1 MTYTLPNGKNIRI
14 PDSEIEKN
22 MKLLELT
29 RDEAIQLYLED
40 EGYLENAE
48 QEALCQKAKANVKVG
63 NIVKARADTKPKPK
77 TQSER
82 VKKDDPTK
90 EMIIAEIAEFLPKIA
105 TNIQIVDN
113 RKIITFC
120 IGGDTYKIDLT
131 RTRKPKSQ
139 KMRAETPPFLYKM
152 LIFPSKYTK
161 NTEKSAFFLCKMHK
175 FSTLVRE
182 SGFGGAILILGRRI
196 SYKKVLFNY
205 FILKFWSDPNKNIIL
220 KII

>member
-152 LIFPSKYTK
+152 LIFSSKCTK
-161 NTEKSAFFLCKMHK
+161 NAEKSAFFCVKCTN
-175 FSTLVRE
+175 FSTLMRE

>member
-1 MTYTLPNGKNIRI
+1 MMYELNGKKIRI

-90 EMIIAEIAEFLPKIA
+90 EMIIAEIAGFLPNIA
-105 TNIQIVDN
+105 TNIQVVDN

-120 IGGDTYKIDLT
+120 IGEDTYKIDLT
-131 RTRKPKSQ
+131 RTRKPKS
-139 KMRAETPPFLYKM
+139 
-152 LIFPSKYTK
+152 
-161 NTEKSAFFLCKMHK
+161 
-175 FSTLVRE
+175 
-182 SGFGGAILILGRRI
+182 
-196 SYKKVLFNY
+196 
-205 FILKFWSDPNKNIIL
+205 
-220 KII
+220 

>member
-63 NIVKARADTKPKPK
+63 NIVKARADTKPKPT

-105 TNIQIVDN
+105 TNIQVVDN

-131 RTRKPKSQ
+131 RTRKPKS
-139 KMRAETPPFLYKM
+139 
-152 LIFPSKYTK
+152 
-161 NTEKSAFFLCKMHK
+161 
-175 FSTLVRE
+175 
-182 SGFGGAILILGRRI
+182 
-196 SYKKVLFNY
+196 
-205 FILKFWSDPNKNIIL
+205 
-220 KII
+220 

>member
-1 MTYTLPNGKNIRI
+1 MMYELNGKKIRI

-48 QEALCQKAKANVKVG
+48 QEALCKKAKANVKVG

-90 EMIIAEIAEFLPKIA
+90 EMIIAEIAGFLPNIA
-105 TNIQIVDN
+105 TNIQVVDN

-120 IGGDTYKIDLT
+120 IGEDTYKIDLT
-131 RTRKPKSQ
+131 RTRKPKS
-139 KMRAETPPFLYKM
+139 
-152 LIFPSKYTK
+152 
-161 NTEKSAFFLCKMHK
+161 
-175 FSTLVRE
+175 
-182 SGFGGAILILGRRI
+182 
-196 SYKKVLFNY
+196 
-205 FILKFWSDPNKNIIL
+205 
-220 KII
+220 

>member
-1 MTYTLPNGKNIRI
+1 MMYELNGKKIRI
-14 PDSEIEKN
+14 PDSEIEKS

-48 QEALCQKAKANVKVG
+48 QEALCQKAKANVKIG
-63 NIVKARADTKPKPK
+63 NIVKAKADTKPKPK

-120 IGGDTYKIDLT
+120 IGDDTYKIDLT
-131 RTRKPKSQ
+131 RTRKPKS
-139 KMRAETPPFLYKM
+139 
-152 LIFPSKYTK
+152 
-161 NTEKSAFFLCKMHK
+161 
-175 FSTLVRE
+175 
-182 SGFGGAILILGRRI
+182 
-196 SYKKVLFNY
+196 
-205 FILKFWSDPNKNIIL
+205 
-220 KII
+220 